1 VEVTVGERVNQTR
14 LAEILGITRPAIHK
28 HLKVGLY
35 AAGAD
40 GLIDVDAA
48 RAAYATR
55 QDRGTYTP
63 GPKPKPVAKAKPVA
77 AAEPVTPEP
86 IEVESGSLFGET
98 PLTRARADKEM
109 AAAERQRIALDKERG
124 RLVDIDE
131 VLAAGRE
138 VMGTVCERLEALP
151 SRLAPRAA
159 NKSMLEV
166 ERLLRDALNE
176 VRTEL
181 AKLGTK

>member
-1 VEVTVGERVNQTR
+1 MAELVSRRE
-14 LAEILGITRPAIHK
+14 LARRLGITEGAVRK
-28 HLKVGLY
+28 HLASGLY
-35 AAGAD
+35 AADAS
-40 GLIDVDAA
+40 GLIDVDVA
-48 RAAYATR
+48 RAGYSVR
-55 QDRGTYTP
+55 HDRGTYTP
-63 GPKPKPVAKAKPVA
+63 KPRPIAKPVK
-77 AAEPVTPEP
+77 AEPVKPEP
-86 IEVESGSLFGET
+86 IEVESNPLFAET

-109 AAAERQRIALDKERG
+109 AAAERQKIALAKDRG

-131 VLAAGRE
+131 VMAAGRE
-138 VMGTVCERLEALP
+138 VMSTVCERLEALP